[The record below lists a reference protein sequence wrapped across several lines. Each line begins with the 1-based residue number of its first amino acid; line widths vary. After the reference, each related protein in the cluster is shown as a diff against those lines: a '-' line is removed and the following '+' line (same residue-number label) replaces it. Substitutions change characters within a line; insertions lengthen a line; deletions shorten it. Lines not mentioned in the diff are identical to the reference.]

1 LKFESRPC
9 VEKKRHVVSRQ
20 TGSLRQRPRLLPA
33 PRLGL
38 PTVSEIFAMPSEMRE
53 WRGTLVKQ
61 RLFIGSKSE
70 GEYWILL
77 CKDGNWYRIATN
89 LPSEQLQWLIDNQG
103 LEVSLEASLD
113 LFRGHRRLVLSEA
126 DKAAPPSE
134 EPPEQE
140 GLQ

>member
-1 LKFESRPC
+1 
-9 VEKKRHVVSRQ
+9 
-20 TGSLRQRPRLLPA
+20 
-33 PRLGL
+33 
-38 PTVSEIFAMPSEMRE
+38 MPSEVRE

-77 CKDGNWYRIATN
+77 CKDGYWYRIASN
-89 LPSEQLQWLIDNQG
+89 LPPEQLQWLSDHQG

-113 LFRGHRRLVLSEA
+113 LLRGHRRLVLSQA
-126 DKAAPPSE
+126 DNTAPPSE
-134 EPPEQE
+134 EPPQQE